1 MAHLHTLAEAG
12 VHSVGL
18 FTAPVVEIAL
28 DQIEDVLAL
37 SAEVSDR

>member
-1 MAHLHTLAEAG
+1 MAHLHWLTEVG
-12 VHSVGL
+12 VRSVGL

-28 DQIEDVLAL
+28 DQLEDVLAL